1 MSTTD
6 GNAFTSSNMNVGW
19 RSTHASFKT
28 ILILAFTVI
37 GEICMICEIRS
48 VTIQS
53 SNFSPFCEL
62 RTPIFFMKLCIPM
75 LTKQDDPNLILSL
88 TKIELTTFMFTNVF
102 VCSIKSI
109 LRRIEKTHT
118 FRSTFTSYKYILLLT
133 HCIEQVCRYSVF
145 PHNGKLHRSVYLQSN
160 MNNAERKLSTRSLKL
175 FENSSL
181 W

>member
-1 MSTTD
+1 MCSLRQICLEY
-6 GNAFTSSNMNVGW
+6 GLEIY
-19 RSTHASFKT
+19 ASFKT
-28 ILILAFTVI
+28 ISILAFTVI
-37 GEICMICEIRS
+37 GEMCMICEIRS

-62 RTPIFFMKLCIPM
+62 RTLIFFMKLCIPM
-75 LTKQDDPNLILSL
+75 LTKQDDSNLILSL